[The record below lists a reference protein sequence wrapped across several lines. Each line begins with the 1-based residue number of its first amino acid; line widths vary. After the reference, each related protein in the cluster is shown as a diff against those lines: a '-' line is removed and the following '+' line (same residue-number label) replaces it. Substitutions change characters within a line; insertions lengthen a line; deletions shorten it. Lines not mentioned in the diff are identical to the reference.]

1 MRFRKEMEGVTPVLS
16 DVPPAETMKRP
27 DGPHSGNPHIR
38 EAVKNK
44 EAQNGTWF
52 SERSGT
58 ASRAESDLRV
68 YSAAQ
73 IRKGKPFRCD
83 EVSHSGPPTPPG

>member
-52 SERSGT
+52 SDR
-58 ASRAESDLRV
+58 
-68 YSAAQ
+68 
-73 IRKGKPFRCD
+73 
-83 EVSHSGPPTPPG
+83 